1 MIAKLIHKNDNWIC
15 SNCMMR
21 QPTPLKAN
29 CWFCGNWFSNFEEIS
44 INNWQDIE
52 KDKNKYQSEI

>member
-1 MIAKLIHKNDNWIC
+1 MIAKLIHKNDSWIC

-21 QPTPLKAN
+21 QPTLLKAN

-44 INNWQDIE
+44 INSWQDIE
-52 KDKNKYQSEI
+52 KDKNKY